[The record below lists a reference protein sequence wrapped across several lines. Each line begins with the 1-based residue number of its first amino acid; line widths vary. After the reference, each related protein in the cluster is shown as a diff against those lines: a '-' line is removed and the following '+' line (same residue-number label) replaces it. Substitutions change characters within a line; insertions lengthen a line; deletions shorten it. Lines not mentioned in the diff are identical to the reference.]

1 MQAPVRRPGPT
12 IPGLF
17 ASIAQNRP
25 ISRSTFSGLT
35 LLLVVAMAYQVG
47 GAALPGEAPGY
58 AGHRAVQ
65 ELPAL
70 AQSQI
75 ARRAERFEKR
85 LPVTAMVLG
94 RGAGRRSVVPV
105 LRLAAERPALRMQL
119 SELDLPPPVC
129 A

>member
-1 MQAPVRRPGPT
+1 M
-12 IPGLF
+12 F

-65 ELPAL
+65 DLPAI
-70 AQSQI
+70 AQAQI
-75 ARRAERFEKR
+75 ARRADRFEKR
-85 LPVTAMVLG
+85 LPVTVSAIG
-94 RGAGRRSVVPV
+94 RDATRRSPV
-105 LRLAAERPALRMQL
+105 RVLWLAAERPALRMQL
-119 SELDLPPPVC
+119 SELDLPPP
-129 A
+129 ARG

>member
-1 MQAPVRRPGPT
+1 M
-12 IPGLF
+12 PGLF

-65 ELPAL
+65 ELPAI

-85 LPVTAMVLG
+85 LPVTVSALG
-94 RGAGRRSVVPV
+94 REAARRSLFPI
-105 LRLAAERPALRMQL
+105 LWLAAERPPLRMLL
-119 SELDLPPPVC
+119 SELDLPPP
-129 A
+129 ARG

>member
-1 MQAPVRRPGPT
+1 M
-12 IPGLF
+12 PGLF

-65 ELPAL
+65 ELPAI
-70 AQSQI
+70 AQAQI
-75 ARRAERFEKR
+75 ARRADRFEKR
-85 LPVTAMVLG
+85 LPVTVVANS
-94 RGAGRRSVVPV
+94 RRPACSSVVPV
-105 LRLAAERPALRMQL
+105 RWLAAARPALRMQL
-119 SELDLPPPVC
+119 SELDLPPP
-129 A
+129 ARA